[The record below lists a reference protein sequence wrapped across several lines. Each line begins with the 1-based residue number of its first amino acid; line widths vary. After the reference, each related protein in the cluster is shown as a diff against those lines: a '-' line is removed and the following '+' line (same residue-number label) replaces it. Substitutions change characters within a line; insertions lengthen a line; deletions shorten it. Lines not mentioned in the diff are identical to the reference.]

1 MPEYSREY
9 SDGYEDGYDD
19 CIQEV
24 KRQQRRRSR
33 TRYEK
38 PTRSRRTRPGSVKKS
53 KPRKLSGW
61 QKFMKQ
67 KKNQIKYK
75 SGDKKGRLNL
85 KKMGVAYRKKK
96 K

>member
-1 MPEYSREY
+1 MPLDNYCPTCGQPLERMERIRSYGRTMYKE
-9 SDGYEDGYDD
+9 
-19 CIQEV
+19 EV
-24 KRQQRRRSR
+24 QPKRRR
-33 TRYEK
+33 
-38 PTRSRRTRPGSVKKS
+38 PIKKS

-85 KKMGVAYRKKK
+85 KKMGVAYRKMKK
-96 K
+96 

>member
-67 KKNQIKYK
+67 K
-75 SGDKKGRLNL
+75 GRYPAPLL
-85 KKMGVAYRKKK
+85 PREQSFQHY
-96 K
+96 